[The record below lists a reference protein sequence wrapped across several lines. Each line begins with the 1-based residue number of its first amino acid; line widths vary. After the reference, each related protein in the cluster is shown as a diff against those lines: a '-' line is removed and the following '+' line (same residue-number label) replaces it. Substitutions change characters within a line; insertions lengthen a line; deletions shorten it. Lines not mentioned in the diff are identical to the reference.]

1 MNSTVGKYRWRIVAL
16 LFFATAINYIDRQVL
31 SLVAT
36 DEGFIHDLGLA
47 DADGKL
53 NKELFG
59 YLDAAFKGAYALGF
73 LIMGSVL
80 DKFGSRKGFS
90 FAIVLWSVSA
100 AGHALAK
107 SISGLGIGRFFL
119 GLGEA
124 ANYPA
129 CVKTVAEWFP
139 KKERSFATGLFNAG
153 SNIGAILAPILV
165 PFLVIN
171 YGWQS
176 AFVVTGAFGFI
187 WLFFWLITYKK
198 PAEHPKVSKEEL
210 AYICSDEEV
219 EPAKKI
225 SWIKLLSY
233 KQTWSFALGKMLTDP
248 VWYLFL
254 TWLPTF
260 FKEEHKVD
268 LKTMFIPMIVIYLVS
283 DGGSILGGWFSSHLI
298 KKGWTINKARKLTM
312 LICALAVTPIFFA
325 SMTSNISVAI
335 GLISLAAAAHQA
347 WSANLFTT
355 VSDSFPKSAVASV
368 VGIGSM
374 MGSLMGMFVAAITG
388 LVYQKYGPIPLFVVA
403 SCAYL
408 PALLLVNVFNKNLEP
423 VVV

>member
-1 MNSTVGKYRWRIVAL
+1 MTPTISKYRWRIVAL

-47 DADGKL
+47 DAEGKL

-73 LIMGSVL
+73 LVMGSVL
-80 DKFGSRKGFS
+80 DRFGSRKGFS

-107 SISGLGIGRFFL
+107 SVSGLGIGRFFL

-129 CVKTVAEWFP
+129 CVKTIAEWFP

-165 PFLVIN
+165 PFLVIT

-176 AFVVTGAFGFI
+176 AFVVTGIFGFI
-187 WLFFWLITYKK
+187 WLFFWLISYKK
-198 PAEHPKVSKEEL
+198 PAEHPKVSGEEL
-210 AYICSDEEV
+210 AYICADQEA

-225 SWIKLLSY
+225 SWMKLLSY
-233 KQTWSFALGKMLTDP
+233 KQTWAFALGKMLTDP

-260 FKEEHKVD
+260 FKEEHNVD

-283 DGGSILGGWFSSHLI
+283 DGGSILGGWLSSHLI
-298 KKGWTINKARKLTM
+298 KKGWTVNRSRKVTM

-335 GLISLAAAAHQA
+335 GLIALAAAAHQG

-388 LVYQKYGPIPLFVVA
+388 LVYQEYGLMPLFIAA

-408 PALLLVNVFNKNLEP
+408 PALFLVNLFNKKLEP